1 VGATRSL
8 AALDLLLESLDG
20 RRISEFDR
28 AGSAG
33 LNELLDKVDDLGLL
47 GVREAPDLIDDFR
60 GGHLG
65 VLTHG
70 GSVSSIVASG
80 TKIDQ

>member
-1 VGATRSL
+1 MGATRGET
-8 AALDLLLESLDG
+8 ALDLLLESLDG

-28 AGSAG
+28 VGSTG

-47 GVREAPDLIDDFR
+47 GIRKAPDLIDDFG

-70 GSVSSIVASG
+70 GSVSSIVASD

>member
-1 VGATRSL
+1 MGATRSKT
-8 AALDLLLESLDG
+8 ALDLLFESLDG
-20 RRISEFDR
+20 RWISEFDR
-28 AGSAG
+28 VGSAS

-47 GVREAPDLIDDFR
+47 GVREAPDLINNFG

-70 GSVSSIVASG
+70 RSVSSIVASG
-80 TKIDQ
+80 GRSDQ

>member
-1 VGATRSL
+1 MGATRSL

-20 RRISEFDR
+20 WRISEFDWV
-28 AGSAG
+28 GSAG

-47 GVREAPDLIDDFR
+47 GVREAPDLIDDFG

-80 TKIDQ
+80 GPK